1 MSMARTL
8 WHDVRMED
16 SVFTPS
22 GTSIIV
28 PPGIP
33 LRPVVRGRTFARTN
47 DIGALEDEQVVRVTF
62 RLEYSENTGC
72 FEVAAFGIDRAESP
86 VEVSGAFLR
95 TVRVHAI
102 ARIGILAAIPS
113 WALELAQLRNLH
125 ARGGLRSFAEYDPSD
140 EEALLLTGLLYRIAE
155 ISGENP
161 AQAVA
166 ESIGLKQRTATN
178 WIQRARTAGYLT
190 STDHGKAARR
200 VAKAIEPF
208 WSAYIRES
216 GAEFRARH
224 NLTEESLRALIER
237 ENAAVDEAIA
247 REKIRGD
254 H

>member
-1 MSMARTL
+1 
-8 WHDVRMED
+8 MED

-33 LRPVVRGRTFARTN
+33 LRPVVRGRTFARTR
-47 DIGALEDEQVVRVTF
+47 DIGALEGEQEVRVTF
-62 RLEYSENTGC
+62 RLEYAESAGC
-72 FEVAAFGIDRAESP
+72 FEVAAFGIDRATMP
-86 VEVSGAFLR
+86 LEVSGAFLR

-102 ARIGILAAIPS
+102 ARIGILAAIPP
-113 WALELAQLRNLH
+113 WALQLAQLRNLH
-125 ARGGLRSFAEYDPSD
+125 ARGGLRSFPEFAPS
-140 EEALLLTGLLYRIAE
+140 EEDALLLTGLLYRIAE

-178 WIQRARTAGYLT
+178 WIQRARAAGYLT
-190 STDHGKAARR
+190 STDYGKASRR

-208 WSAYIRES
+208 WNAYISEA

-224 NLTEESLRALIER
+224 NLTEESMRALIER
-237 ENAAVDEAIA
+237 ENAAVDDAIA
-247 REKIRGD
+247 REKSRGD
-254 H
+254 D